1 MTPQEIE
8 DRFIRSLDVPMTAT
22 EKEFFMNELRDKTTL
37 VKTLT
42 DHKKI
47 REVLQSHPPSSFGF
61 FFASK
66 LVARIENTG
75 VVIERQIFSF
85 FKKYQLVA
93 AGVVVALLIL
103 NTVFSDQLTV
113 DSIFG
118 LENTT
123 TTPLDEEIVSFDF
136 YKALNNEL

>member
-8 DRFIRSLDVPMTAT
+8 EQFIRSLDVPMTAT

-37 VKTLT
+37 AKTLT
-42 DHKKI
+42 GHKKI
-47 REVLQSHPPSSFGF
+47 REVLQSHAPSSFGF

-118 LENTT
+118 LENNT